1 MRNSESGA
9 WLREL
14 NFETVRYSL
23 KRLHDT
29 YSRAFDNAKKGIIV
43 AKPQKDG
50 KPPKNRY
57 GFPLFHRW
65 SPNTSFTIPSGV
77 RIESGGIRLPTIGW
91 VKIRPRK
98 GKCPKD
104 DYSAPENP
112 PKALTENCITA
123 PKIKQVVIKRENGKW
138 YAVIFWKAEVK
149 EVAHEAEKSIGLD
162 VGVSKPYTTSDG
174 RHYDLPQKLRLYL
187 RRLKRHQNA
196 MSRNGT
202 PLFGESVGTA
212 KQIPAKRRKFEHK
225 ARSDGDITQFAGHRY
240 SRRYDIAQKRATRA
254 SRKIRMGRF
263 EFLHRLSKKTD
274 GRKPDY
280 LP

>member
-1 MRNSESGA
+1 MGKENGFSKRFTQMRNSESGA

-43 AKPQKDG
+43 AKRKRRQTAE
-50 KPPKNRY
+50 KPLWLSVISSLESEY
-57 GFPLFHRW
+57 LFYH
-65 SPNTSFTIPSGV
+65 SSGV

-149 EVAHEAEKSIGLD
+149 EVRTK
-162 VGVSKPYTTSDG
+162 
-174 RHYDLPQKLRLYL
+174 
-187 RRLKRHQNA
+187 
-196 MSRNGT
+196 
-202 PLFGESVGTA
+202 
-212 KQIPAKRRKFEHK
+212 
-225 ARSDGDITQFAGHRY
+225 
-240 SRRYDIAQKRATRA
+240 
-254 SRKIRMGRF
+254 RKIYRLGCRR
-263 EFLHRLSKKTD
+263 EQTLHHE
-274 GRKPDY
+274 
-280 LP
+280 

>member
-123 PKIKQVVIKRENGKW
+123 LKLSKLSLSVKTANGMPLSFGKRKL
-138 YAVIFWKAEVK
+138 K
-149 EVAHEAEKSIGLD
+149 
-162 VGVSKPYTTSDG
+162 
-174 RHYDLPQKLRLYL
+174 KLRT
-187 RRLKRHQNA
+187 KRKNLSA
-196 MSRNGT
+196 WMS
-202 PLFGESVGTA
+202 A
-212 KQIPAKRRKFEHK
+212 
-225 ARSDGDITQFAGHRY
+225 
-240 SRRYDIAQKRATRA
+240 
-254 SRKIRMGRF
+254 
-263 EFLHRLSKKTD
+263 
-274 GRKPDY
+274 
-280 LP
+280 

>member
-1 MRNSESGA
+1 MARHVGACRHVWNEAIGYINAHNGRHFSVEGLSEDEAGRLTAAMAEVSWRWKHPSFMGKENGFSKRFTQMRNSESGA

-50 KPPKNRY
+50 KRRKTVMAFRY
-57 GFPLFHRW
+57 FIAGVRIPLLPFPAV
-65 SPNTSFTIPSGV
+65 V

-138 YAVIFWKAEVK
+138 YAVIFWKRK
-149 EVAHEAEKSIGLD
+149 LK
-162 VGVSKPYTTSDG
+162 
-174 RHYDLPQKLRLYL
+174 KLRT
-187 RRLKRHQNA
+187 KRKNLSA
-196 MSRNGT
+196 WMS
-202 PLFGESVGTA
+202 A
-212 KQIPAKRRKFEHK
+212 
-225 ARSDGDITQFAGHRY
+225 
-240 SRRYDIAQKRATRA
+240 
-254 SRKIRMGRF
+254 
-263 EFLHRLSKKTD
+263 
-274 GRKPDY
+274 
-280 LP
+280 